1 MTDLTKKEIDEELG
15 RCAWDPLRFAL
26 FAFPWGEVP
35 EFSLVKLP
43 PKWRKRYPNCEYG
56 PDEWTCRMFDE
67 IARQVRANRFDGTH
81 AVKPIRIAVS
91 SGHGIG
97 KAERVDTVIDTPDGP
112 RRFGDLCVGDRV
124 FGADGKSSTIIDI
137 PFEGKR
143 PCYRVT
149 FDDGSSAVVAQ
160 EHLWNVRGRQE
171 RRRGLTTWRT
181 LETQEILSLGVKRK
195 NGQAMARQWEI
206 PRQEPV
212 EYPAREFS
220 IDPYLL
226 GLLIGNGSM
235 SIGVPTLD
243 ISSPEVFR
251 YLEEF
256 FCYDETPVVY
266 GEKSVRISVKGII
279 PELRRLGLY
288 GSRSEDKFIPDE
300 YKYASYEQRAE
311 LFRGLFDSD
320 GEVGKKGTV
329 GYSTTSMRL
338 RDDVVWLARSLG
350 GKAQVQPATKKAWYY
365 DENRNRI
372 PCKDCYRVTLTMP
385 RGFVCGRYKERV
397 ARVKPTIED
406 RYLTRWIDS
415 IEPVGELD
423 CMCISVDRPDGLY
436 LTNDF
441 IVTHNSFATGLLCW
455 WLMATRPNCKGTI
468 TATTMPQL
476 QAKTWAQ
483 IAALKK
489 WCIVGDRFEITTGK
503 GSMKFYA
510 KEAPDAWACSGQT
523 SKEENSESFAGQ
535 HAASSTSFY
544 VVDECSGVPEKILEV
559 CEGGLTDG
567 EPMIFCFGN
576 PTRSSGA
583 FYNMFHADKDR
594 WTTFKVDS
602 REAQLTNK
610 EQIAEWEKQWGADSD
625 FFKVRVRGEFPDNA
639 SLQFVPTSTVDN
651 AMTREAPGIHGNNLK
666 RAIIGLDIARF
677 GDDTTVLVTRVGR
690 DARSI
695 PWKEF
700 RKLDGRQVG
709 LAVEQHVL
717 HLLDNLRFKE
727 VFIFFDRAGIG
738 ASVWD
743 YFRYEF
749 NDPRVRFYPI
759 DFGMKARDG
768 RLFANKRIEMWG
780 ALRDWLKDGVIPRS
794 EELKTELIAPE
805 FYFNDRQQMVLERKS
820 DLKDRLGCSPDH
832 ADALALTFAEPNA
845 DRVPADAPAAG
856 SSIWAARRNSY
867 RDMRERDPFLGLED
881 SRW

>member
-1 MTDLTKKEIDEELG
+1 MTDLTKQEIDEELG

-43 PKWRKRYPNCEYG
+43 PKWRKKYPNCEYG
-56 PDEWTCRMFDE
+56 LDTWACTLLDEVG
-67 IARQVRANRFDGTH
+67 RQVRANHFDGSK
-81 AVKPIRIAVS
+81 AVKPIRIAMT
-91 SGHGIG
+91 SGHG
-97 KAERVDTVIDTPDGP
+97 P
-112 RRFGDLCVGDRV
+112 
-124 FGADGKSSTIIDI
+124 GKSFLSGI
-137 PFEGKR
+137 
-143 PCYRVT
+143 
-149 FDDGSSAVVAQ
+149 
-160 EHLWNVRGRQE
+160 
-171 RRRGLTTWRT
+171 LTW
-181 LETQEILSLGVKRK
+181 
-195 NGQAMARQWEI
+195 
-206 PRQEPV
+206 
-212 EYPAREFS
+212 
-220 IDPYLL
+220 
-226 GLLIGNGSM
+226 
-235 SIGVPTLD
+235 
-243 ISSPEVFR
+243 
-251 YLEEF
+251 
-256 FCYDETPVVY
+256 
-266 GEKSVRISVKGII
+266 
-279 PELRRLGLY
+279 
-288 GSRSEDKFIPDE
+288 
-300 YKYASYEQRAE
+300 
-311 LFRGLFDSD
+311 
-320 GEVGKKGTV
+320 
-329 GYSTTSMRL
+329 
-338 RDDVVWLARSLG
+338 
-350 GKAQVQPATKKAWYY
+350 
-365 DENRNRI
+365 
-372 PCKDCYRVTLTMP
+372 
-385 RGFVCGRYKERV
+385 
-397 ARVKPTIED
+397 
-406 RYLTRWIDS
+406 WI
-415 IEPVGELD
+415 
-423 CMCISVDRPDGLY
+423 
-436 LTNDF
+436 
-441 IVTHNSFATGLLCW
+441 
-455 WLMATRPNCKGTI
+455 MATRPNCKGTI

-544 VVDECSGVPEKILEV
+544 LMDEASGIPDKIFEV
-559 CEGGLTDG
+559 AEGGLTDG

-639 SLQFVPTSTVDN
+639 SLQFVPTSSVDN
-651 AMTREAPGIHGNNLK
+651 AMTREAPGIHGNDLK

-677 GDDTTVLVTRVGR
+677 GDDATVMVTRVGR

-727 VFIFFDRAGIG
+727 VFIYFDRAGIG

-749 NDPRVRFYPI
+749 NDPRVRFYPV

-768 RLFANKRIEMWG
+768 RLYANKRIEMWG
-780 ALRDWLKDGVIPRS
+780 AMRDWLKEGAVPRS
-794 EELKTELIAPE
+794 EELKTELISPE

-845 DRVPADAPAAG
+845 DRVSISGQAG
-856 SSIWAARRNSY
+856 DGIVAARRRAYSTDY
-867 RDMRERDPFLGLED
+867 DPYMALEREEG
-881 SRW
+881 RW